1 MTIRRLLASRLVSF
15 IGVGAVATLVQYCIL
30 VFSVEILGLKPF
42 LGSSIGF
49 TISAVL
55 NYWLNYHF
63 TFRSQNSHVGAA
75 TRFALVA
82 LAGLVL
88 NALVM
93 VLLGRVPRLP
103 YLAAQVIATVVVLA
117 WNFLGNSLWTFAHRR
132 EYQANKIIGE
142 PK

>member
-1 MTIRRLLASRLVSF
+1 MTIRRLQATRLVSF
-15 IGVGAVATLVQYCIL
+15 IGVGAAATLVQYGIL
-30 VFSVEILGLKPF
+30 VFSVEILGLKPY

-49 TISAVL
+49 AISAVL

-75 TRFALVA
+75 MRFALVA
-82 LAGLVL
+82 VAGLLL
-88 NALVM
+88 NALAM
-93 VLLGRVPRLP
+93 VLLGRVPGLP
-103 YLAAQVIATVVVLA
+103 YVAAQIIATVAVLA

-132 EYQANKIIGE
+132 ENKANKLIGE

>member
-1 MTIRRLLASRLVSF
+1 MTFRELTSRRLVSF
-15 IGVGAVATLVQYCIL
+15 IGVGAIATLVQYCIL
-30 VFSVEILGLKPF
+30 VFSVEVLSLKPF

-49 TISAVL
+49 AISAVL

-75 TRFALVA
+75 SRFALVA

-88 NALVM
+88 NALAM
-93 VLLGRVPRLP
+93 ILLGRLSGLP
-103 YLAAQVIATVVVLA
+103 YVAAQVIATVVVLA
-117 WNFLGNSLWTFAHRR
+117 WNFIGNSLWTFAHRR
-132 EYQANKIIGE
+132 ECQADKIMGE

>member
-1 MTIRRLLASRLVSF
+1 MIRGLLPSRLVRF
-15 IGVGAVATLVQYCIL
+15 IGVGAVATLVQYGIL
-30 VFSVEILGLKPF
+30 VFLVEIAGLKPF

-49 TISAVL
+49 AISAVL

-63 TFRSQNSHVGAA
+63 TFRSQNPHAGAA

-88 NALVM
+88 NALAM
-93 VLLGRVPRLP
+93 ILLGRVPGLP
-103 YLAAQVIATVVVLA
+103 YVAAQIIATVVVLA

>member
-49 TISAVL
+49 AISAVL

-82 LAGLVL
+82 LAGLIL
-88 NALVM
+88 NALAM
-93 VLLGRVPRLP
+93 VLLARVPRLP
-103 YLAAQVIATVVVLA
+103 YVAAQVIATVVVLA